1 MTVLSFA
8 GAIGYPRAG
17 SASVLEQMK
26 MLVFLWDGDAAIIS
40 GWMQCISLTFVQQN
54 GFVSVL
60 MGTNE
65 LRVISFSVDFC
76 CLFYTFCC
84 FHAEVFASPLHTLA
98 CVYFILR
105 VSQSSDCKGQK
116 HFFFF
121 LNLIRFLCGCLSSI
135 FQIMKEFTKP
145 VYELPNL

>member
-8 GAIGYPRAG
+8 GAIGCPRAG
-17 SASVLEQMK
+17 AASVLEQMK
-26 MLVFLWDGDAAIIS
+26 MLVFLWDGDAAIIN

-84 FHAEVFASPLHTLA
+84 FHAEVCVPTPYISLCLFHTESL
-98 CVYFILR
+98 
-105 VSQSSDCKGQK
+105 
-116 HFFFF
+116 
-121 LNLIRFLCGCLSSI
+121 SI
-135 FQIMKEFTKP
+135 F
-145 VYELPNL
+145 